1 MYLLGHVGITLI
13 CGYLYQKIRKEDFS
27 QFTLY
32 LGIGSMIPDFIDK
45 PIGSLVFQTGRW
57 LGHSFFFLS
66 LLLILGLL
74 ILSSIE
80 YREIDLSKFLQVFYI
95 GSIMHILEDLPSIS
109 STVIFWPFF
118 GNFTQ
123 GASGDFLK
131 GFENPIT
138 IIFEILGLSCI
149 VFVGIKENW
158 KPDQWIFLL
167 FVIIIYLTSFAI
179 MYFLLIGI

>member
-80 YREIDLSKFLQVFYI
+80 YREIDLSKFLQVFY
-95 GSIMHILEDLPSIS
+95 
-109 STVIFWPFF
+109 
-118 GNFTQ
+118 
-123 GASGDFLK
+123 
-131 GFENPIT
+131 
-138 IIFEILGLSCI
+138 
-149 VFVGIKENW
+149 
-158 KPDQWIFLL
+158 
-167 FVIIIYLTSFAI
+167 
-179 MYFLLIGI
+179 